1 MLRSSLIIILVMKLL
16 LANRFF
22 FIKKKKLTSIICLS
36 KHIKIASYY
45 KELALTTQMTSNKK
59 ASLVSRSVLNEG
71 RSIYCLIQ
79 PSKLSW

>member
-22 FIKKKKLTSIICLS
+22 IKKKLTSIICLL
-36 KHIKIASYY
+36 KHIKLASYY